1 MTRFA
6 SITTALLASAAHA
19 QVTPPGTQPPVV
31 TPPIAAPAQRTTVY
45 EAESFVSFAP
55 TTALDIVR
63 RVPGF
68 SLEEGNADVRGFAG
82 AAGNVVINGVR
93 PSSKAATLETT
104 LARIPADSVLRVEVG
119 PGDLFGAEYSGKSQV
134 LNVILSGV
142 GGTSGNITLSAR
154 RVYTGRITPNAAG
167 SVIIQRGASTINLAA
182 ASERNYI
189 ADEGTDE
196 LTDLTTGDLVE
207 FRRKFI
213 RYNDNDTYV
222 SGSWALEHGAD
233 KAIRLNARW
242 EPSIFKVEQDVRVV
256 PVGGSPRDD
265 LLIQDNYEPSY
276 ELGGDITRPLGGG
289 AIKLVALATRAE
301 KDNFSSSLRY
311 GGLLGDDAQ
320 VTGGFEQTQRA
331 QLDERIGRVSWS
343 HQDLAGFSVEA
354 GGEAVL
360 NTLDSNVELFV
371 IGSDGVRTRIDLPI
385 DNATVKE
392 TRGEAFVS
400 AGRSLTPTLRA
411 DAGLN
416 YELSRLKVRGDAIA
430 DRTLRFLKP
439 SATIDWRPG
448 GDWHTQFTI
457 RRNVAQL
464 DFYDF
469 ISAAELSSDRV
480 NAGNE
485 NLVPQRAWEFRL
497 TVDRPILGEGLA
509 KLDLGHDLISLL
521 QDRVL
526 VFDDEGQ
533 GFDAPGNIGTGRR
546 YFAKLTLD
554 APLGNLWSGLRAKF
568 SGEIQRTRVEDPISG
583 EMRNFS
589 GFFRDWEW
597 SLDVRRDAG
606 AFSYGLEVADG
617 DQFTF
622 FRTDEFDSSF
632 NGGPF
637 GEVFVEYRPDAR
649 TAIIFDV
656 DNLFDTGSKRERLI
670 FFPNRAAPELFL
682 REFRERNRHLNF
694 GITLRRS
701 FGGASASREAGL
713 S

>member
-1 MTRFA
+1 MIKFA
-6 SITTALLASAAHA
+6 SLTAALLASAAHA

-31 TPPIAAPAQRTTVY
+31 TPPTATPTQRTTVY
-45 EAESFVSFAP
+45 EAAFFETFAP
-55 TTALDIVR
+55 STALDIVR

-68 SLEEGNADVRGFAG
+68 SLEEGDADVRGFAG

-104 LARIPADSVLRVEVG
+104 LARIPANSVLRVEVG

-134 LNVILSGV
+134 INVILSGV
-142 GGTSGNITLSAR
+142 GGTSGNVTLSAR

-167 SVIIQRGASTINLAA
+167 SVIIQRGASTINLAV

-189 ADEGTDE
+189 ADAGTDE
-196 LTDLTTGDLVE
+196 LSNFVTGDLRE
-207 FRRKFI
+207 SRRKFI
-213 RYNDNDTYV
+213 IYHDNDTYV
-222 SGSWALEHGAD
+222 SGSWAIEHAAD

-242 EPSIFKVEQDVRVV
+242 EPSIYEVEQDVRVV
-256 PVGGSPRDD
+256 PVSGAPRDER
-265 LLIQDNYEPSY
+265 LLQYNDEPSY
-276 ELGGDITRPLGGG
+276 EIGGDITRPLAGG
-289 AIKLVALATRAE
+289 AIKLVALATHAK
-301 KDNFSSSLRY
+301 KDNFSASQRY
-311 GGLLGDDAQ
+311 DGLLSEDAELI
-320 VTGGFEQTQRA
+320 GGFEQTQQA
-331 QLDERIGRVSWS
+331 QFDERIGRISWS
-343 HQDLAGFSVEA
+343 HQDLAGLSFEA
-354 GGEAVL
+354 GAEAVV

-371 IGSDGVRTRIDLPI
+371 LNPAGGRTRIDLPI
-385 DNATVKE
+385 DNAIVKE
-392 TRGEAFVS
+392 TRGEAFVNV
-400 AGRSLTPTLRA
+400 GRSISPALRV

-416 YELSRLKVRGDAIA
+416 YEYSRLKVRGDAIA

-439 SATIDWRPG
+439 NATIDWKPG
-448 GDWHTQFTI
+448 GDWHTQLTV

-469 ISAAELSSDRV
+469 ISAAELSNDRV

-485 NLVPQRAWEFRL
+485 NLLPQRTWEFRL
-497 TVDRPILGEGLA
+497 TVDRPILEEGIVR
-509 KLDLGHDLISLL
+509 LDAGHDLVSLL

-526 VFDDEGQ
+526 VFDDEGE
-533 GFDAPGNIGTGRR
+533 GFDAPGNIGTGKR

-554 APLGNLWSGLRAKF
+554 APLVKLWSGLRVKF
-568 SGEIQRTRVEDPISG
+568 TGQIQRTRVEDPISG
-583 EMRNFS
+583 ELRNFS
-589 GFFRDWEW
+589 GGFRDWEW

-617 DQFTF
+617 DEFTF

-637 GEVFVEYRPDAR
+637 GEAFVEYRADAR
-649 TAIIFDV
+649 TAIALEV
-656 DNLFDTGSKRERLI
+656 DNLFNTGSKRERLI
-670 FFPNRAAPELFL
+670 FSPNRAVPQSSF

-694 GITLRRS
+694 GLTLKRS
-701 FGGASASREAGL
+701 FGGVTAG

>member
-1 MTRFA
+1 MIRFA
-6 SITTALLASAAHA
+6 SISAALLASAAHA

-31 TPPIAAPAQRTTVY
+31 TPPIAAPTPRTTVF
-45 EAESFVSFAP
+45 EAAFFESFAP
-55 TTALDIVR
+55 STALDIVR

-93 PSSKAATLETT
+93 PSSKAATLEAT

-142 GGTSGNITLSAR
+142 GGTSGNLTLSAR

-196 LTDLTTGDLVE
+196 LTNLVTGDLLE

-222 SGSWALEHGAD
+222 SGSWALEHAAD
-233 KAIRLNARW
+233 HAIRLNVRW
-242 EPSIFKVEQDVRVV
+242 EPSIFKVGQDVRVV
-256 PVGGSPRDD
+256 LADGSARDD
-265 LLIQDNYEPSY
+265 WLIQDNDEPSY
-276 ELGGDITRPLGGG
+276 ELGGDVTRPLAGG

-311 GGLLGDDAQ
+311 DGLLNDDAQ
-320 VTGGFEQTQRA
+320 VIGGFEQTQRA

-343 HQDLAGFSVEA
+343 HQNLAGFSFEA

-360 NTLDSNVELFV
+360 NTLDSDVELFV
-371 IGSDGVRTRIDLPI
+371 IGSAGGRTRIDLPI
-385 DNATVKE
+385 DSTTVKE
-392 TRGEAFVS
+392 TRWEAFIS
-400 AGRSLTPTLRA
+400 AGRSLTPTLRL

-416 YELSRLKVRGDAIA
+416 YEHSQLKVRGDAIA
-430 DRTLRFLKP
+430 DRELRFLKP

-448 GDWHTQFTI
+448 GNWHTQFTI

-485 NLVPQRAWEFRL
+485 NLVPQRTWEFRL
-497 TVDRPILGEGLA
+497 TVDRPILREGLA
-509 KLDLGHDLISLL
+509 KLDLGHDLVSLL

-526 VFDDEGQ
+526 VFDDEGK

-554 APLGNLWSGLRAKF
+554 APLGNLWTGLRAKF
-568 SGEIQRTRVEDPISG
+568 SGQIQRTRVEDPISG
-583 EMRNFS
+583 EIRNFS

-606 AFSYGLEVADG
+606 AFSYGFEVADG
-617 DQFTF
+617 DRFTF

-637 GEVFVEYRPDAR
+637 GEAFVEYRPDAR
-649 TAIIFDV
+649 TAITFDV
-656 DNLFDTGSKRERLI
+656 DNLFNTGSERERLI
-670 FFPNRAAPELFL
+670 FFPNRAVPGSSA

-694 GITLRRS
+694 GITLKRS
-701 FGGASASREAGL
+701 FGGGNAIKEPGL